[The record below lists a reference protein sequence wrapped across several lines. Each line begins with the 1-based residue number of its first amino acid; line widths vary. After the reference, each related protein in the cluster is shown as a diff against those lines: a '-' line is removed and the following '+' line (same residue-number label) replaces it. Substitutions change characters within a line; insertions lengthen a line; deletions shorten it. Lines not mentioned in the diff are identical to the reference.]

1 MSQPGTKWIA
11 AAAGVEIGTGLVLII
26 RPSLFTWLLFGA
38 PLPPAGQALG
48 RLAGFALLALAL
60 ACWPRQ
66 STAEASRSAL
76 AALFGFSVL
85 TAIYLVYL
93 GIVRQLAGLLL
104 WPAGALHL
112 ALAILLARAWLAGS
126 QSGKQ

>member
-1 MSQPGTKWIA
+1 
-11 AAAGVEIGTGLVLII
+11 
-26 RPSLFTWLLFGA
+26 LFGA

-66 STAEASRSAL
+66 STVDASRSPL

-93 GIVRQLAGLLL
+93 GVVHQLGGLLL
-104 WPAGALHL
+104 WPAVVLHL
-112 ALAILLARAWLAGS
+112 VLAVLLARSWLAG
-126 QSGKQ
+126 